1 MRPTRLALAIRHV
14 HFEDCGSLADVL
26 GERGF
31 EVRYVEP
38 WREDFRTLDVA
49 TPELFVGLGG
59 PVSVYEED
67 RYPWIADEVHLLERR
82 LAARRPLL
90 GICLGAQMLARV
102 LGARVFAGPKELG
115 WAPLQLTDGGAAS
128 VIAPLAGE
136 STSMLHWHGDTFDLP
151 AGATLLAST
160 EPVAHQVYL
169 LGALCAGISM
179 PSRGTARGHRS
190 HGSSDMPA
198 KSPRPERCELWNG
211 SATTRGDSVLRW
223 RSAQNRVF
231 TAGWSGRALVGTHG
245 SNTQRQGAGDLF
257 VQLLTWL
264 VDPGAPRGSQVLFE

>member
-14 HFEDCGSLADVL
+14 HFEDCGSLADLL

-67 RYPWIADEVHLLERR
+67 RYPWIADEVRLFERR

-90 GICLGAQMLARV
+90 GICLGAQMLARA

-115 WAPLQLTDGGAAS
+115 WAPLQLTEEGQRS

-151 AGATLLAST
+151 QGATLLAST
-160 EPVAHQVYL
+160 EPVPHQVFSWERF
-169 LGALCAGISM
+169 ALAFQCHPEVRHENIEAWLV
-179 PSRGTARGHRS
+179 GH
-190 HGSSDMPA
+190 A
-198 KSPRPERCELWNG
+198 AEI
-211 SATTRGDSVLRW
+211 AATRGVSVEQLRNDT
-223 RSAQNRVF
+223 RRLGPTLAQRANRVF
-231 TAGWSGRALVGTHG
+231 SSWLDQVG
-245 SNTQRQGAGDLF
+245 L
-257 VQLLTWL
+257 
-264 VDPGAPRGSQVLFE
+264 